1 MSQLKLKYMT
11 VQELIDEL
19 QQLDPNKQLYISD
32 DDLDND
38 TYYYQLTGI
47 VLTNVDD
54 EDIITLTH
62 RK

>member
-1 MSQLKLKYMT
+1 MMT

-19 QQLDPNKQLYISD
+19 IKLDPNQPVYLSD

-38 TYYYQLTGI
+38 TYYYQLSGI
-47 VLTNVDD
+47 AITQVEG
-54 EDIITLTH
+54 EDILTLTH

>member
-1 MSQLKLKYMT
+1 MIT

-19 QQLDPNKQLYISD
+19 IKLDPNKPVYLSD

-38 TYYYQLTGI
+38 TYYYQLNGI
-47 VLTNVDD
+47 VVTEVDG
-54 EDIITLTH
+54 EAIITLTH